1 MTKKLLFIPLFF
13 IILIAIYGVIN
24 ILNSTKEVL
33 PSSAMKIYIKASDEV
48 SKDKLQVNWKYV
60 AALDSVRL
68 KKDFSKANINDA
80 RNIAQNFIAINNSH
94 NKFKDSKYQLL
105 SLEQVANKLS
115 YSKKEKRQAF
125 KFVGLLKDKYLV
137 TVDDYKKSFIK
148 ELAPEAI
155 KIYKDYDILP
165 SITIG
170 QASLESNWGRSDLS
184 SKYNNLFGIKATK
197 SWKGK
202 TVKMKTSENYKNTV
216 MATFRVY
223 PSKKDSL
230 DDYAE
235 FLKNNKRY
243 KENGVFKAVDYIN
256 QAKTIGKAG
265 YSTKQDKAGENVYAD
280 LLIQIIQ
287 EYNLQLIDNQVQQD
301 FFNIDSSII
310 N

>member
-1 MTKKLLFIPLFF
+1 
-13 IILIAIYGVIN
+13 
-24 ILNSTKEVL
+24 
-33 PSSAMKIYIKASDEV
+33 
-48 SKDKLQVNWKYV
+48 
-60 AALDSVRL
+60 
-68 KKDFSKANINDA
+68 
-80 RNIAQNFIAINNSH
+80 
-94 NKFKDSKYQLL
+94 
-105 SLEQVANKLS
+105 
-115 YSKKEKRQAF
+115 
-125 KFVGLLKDKYLV
+125 
-137 TVDDYKKSFIK
+137 
-148 ELAPEAI
+148 
-155 KIYKDYDILP
+155 
-165 SITIG
+165 
-170 QASLESNWGRSDLS
+170 
-184 SKYNNLFGIKATK
+184 
-197 SWKGK
+197 
-202 TVKMKTSENYKNTV
+202 

>member
-1 MTKKLLFIPLFF
+1 MKMIKKLLFIPLFF

-24 ILNSTKEVL
+24 ILNSPKNVL

-48 SKDKLQVNWKYV
+48 SKDKLQVNWEYV
-60 AALDSVRL
+60 AALDSVKL

-80 RNIAQNFIAINNSH
+80 RNIAQNFIVINNSP
-94 NKFKDSKYQLL
+94 NKFKGSKYQLL

-115 YSKKEKRQAF
+115 YSEKEKKQVF
-125 KFVGLLKDKYLV
+125 KFVDLLKDKYLV
-137 TVDDYKKSFIK
+137 DVNDYKKSFIK
-148 ELAPEAI
+148 ELTPEAI

-165 SITIG
+165 SVTIG
-170 QASLESNWGRSDLS
+170 QALLESNWGKSDLS

-202 TVKMKTSENYKNTV
+202 TVKMKTSENYNDTIV
-216 MATFRVY
+216 ATFRVY

-235 FLKNNKRY
+235 FLKSNKRY
-243 KENGVFKAVDYIN
+243 KENGVFRAVDYIN
-256 QAKTIGKAG
+256 QAKAIDKAG
-265 YSTKQDKAGENVYAD
+265 YSTKQDKTGKDIYAD

-287 EYNLQLIDNQVQQD
+287 EYNLQLIDNKVQQD
-301 FFNIDSSII
+301 FFQH
-310 N
+310 